1 MELKNYNNNN
11 QMIKFINIGSANLA
25 KYFNIEGSIKKILN
39 DYPNLTY
46 SNLIFKVIFNTHPH
60 YLNILDITS
69 KYDHCVKLYE
79 LINASTNSND
89 VHEIILKYNLVLQ
102 DLVSKLNKNQI
113 KKIIQYL
120 ILIQLEMFDK
130 YGFVWKNIKPTN
142 IFIQKQ
148 NLVETFE
155 FNYNGKSQLIKTNT
169 RLFISDFEHSIILNP
184 TFDLVKNYLENKL
197 INTNESNSLVIKLYD
212 CFIIGLELFSNKK
225 IIRDFKIKTLDIKHI
240 CYNKSNKF
248 FNNYK
253 TYLMD
258 NIEQTNLLTKQ
269 FNIFKLKELS
279 TCEMLLSYCWKAFD
293 EVIKKIEK

>member
-1 MELKNYNNNN
+1 MELKNYNNTH
-11 QMIKFINIGSANLA
+11 MIKFINIGSPTLAN
-25 KYFNIEGSIKKILN
+25 YFNINEYVKQILN
-39 DYPNLTY
+39 DYPDLTY
-46 SNLIFKVIFNTHPH
+46 SNLIFKVTFNTHPY
-60 YLNILDITS
+60 YLNILNLTS
-69 KYDHCVKLYE
+69 KYPHSVKLYNY
-79 LINASTNSND
+79 LSTNSND
-89 VHEIILKYNLVLQ
+89 VHEIIKKYNWGLV
-102 DLVSKLNKNQI
+102 DLVGKLNGNQI

-130 YGFVWKNIKPTN
+130 YGFVWKNLAQTN

-148 NLVETFE
+148 NLIETIE

-169 RLFISDFEHSIILNP
+169 KLFISDFEHCIILNP
-184 TFDLVKNYLENKL
+184 TFGFVKNYLENKL
-197 INTNESNSLVIKLYD
+197 INTNESNSLVFKLYD

-225 IIRDFKIKTLDIKHI
+225 IIRDFKIKTLDIKHV

-258 NIEQTNLLTKQ
+258 NIELPDLWIEQ
-269 FNIFKLKELS
+269 FNIFKSKELS

-293 EVIKKIEK
+293 EIIKKIEK